1 MKTKT
6 LLMKTKTLL
15 MKTKT
20 LLMSRAAAL
29 PPFMKTKT
37 FLMSSAAAL
46 ALLIILISAAA
57 FLSSGDSSV
66 DSELCASEF
75 AQGAYESAFRYC
87 EKACSQND
95 GMSCNNLGQLYYNG
109 DGVDRDNQQ
118 AKTYYEKSCSL
129 DDGIGCFGLGSL
141 YYNGYGVKQN
151 KKVSKEYCRKACD
164 LGLQDGC
171 SKATRIMAELVMR
184 GEDD

>member
-6 LLMKTKTLL
+6 LLI
-15 MKTKT
+15 
-20 LLMSRAAAL
+20 
-29 PPFMKTKT
+29 
-37 FLMSSAAAL
+37 SSAAAL
-46 ALLIILISAAA
+46 ALLISAVA
-57 FLSSGDSSV
+57 FLSSGDS
-66 DSELCASEF
+66 ELCGSEF

-87 EKACSQND
+87 EKACSKDD
-95 GMSCNNLGQLYYNG
+95 GGGCAGLGSLYG
-109 DGVDRDNQQ
+109 GGLGVKQDYTQ